1 MNYRQTYRP
10 LPTRPRIYDTRPLPC
25 TAIATGPCRPTAC
38 AGEHPCPAAY
48 STRPTANY
56 SLLTA
61 NSTYTFSAKEK
72 DSETGLSYF
81 GARYY
86 SSDLSIW
93 LSVDPMSDK
102 YPSLSP
108 YVYCANNPVKLVDPN
123 GEAIDPTS
131 QDEWNCNKQ
140 QITSTIMNRL
150 FQLVTNT
157 QENRSYTNKSI
168 MSLCNTLNVM
178 NQMEQDPV
186 WTFAL
191 SSLGGKTSGFT
202 KLTRDPDHDMA
213 YLFKIGYVDMANFV
227 HEITHCGQFLNGKIG
242 FQETNNGF
250 VAYVDI
256 YDELDAYKS
265 QYYCNQNSLPRN
277 NYPVLTVAWLYNIKN
292 DDGDY
297 PYRKD
302 GRISYDGFA
311 TKEIMKAAYP
321 KIAKEFDNMRGY
333 LFHQGGVIFNIVFN

>member
-1 MNYRQTYRP
+1 MEIEYTGGYGISIDCAFEPGKSVSFFYTGKDKRDSLTMVPGSCFIQRIDQKRMIVSVPDITFPTLLARLAEKNELGIQLGIDETTYDVMESALQRAMDRDGEKWVHLRDTLTGKTQP
-10 LPTRPRIYDTRPLPC
+10 AFRELPALHFPNLNASQNEAVNRIVRAREVAVVHGPPG
-25 TAIATGPCRPTAC
+25 TGKT
-38 AGEHPCPAAY
+38 
-48 STRPTANY
+48 TT
-56 SLLTA
+56 
-61 NSTYTFSAKEK
+61 
-72 DSETGLSYF
+72 
-81 GARYY
+81 
-86 SSDLSIW
+86 
-93 LSVDPMSDK
+93 
-102 YPSLSP
+102 
-108 YVYCANNPVKLVDPN
+108 LV
-123 GEAIDPTS
+123 E
-131 QDEWNCNKQ
+131 
-140 QITSTIMNRL
+140 
-150 FQLVTNT
+150 
-157 QENRSYTNKSI
+157 
-168 MSLCNTLNVM
+168 
-178 NQMEQDPV
+178 
-186 WTFAL
+186 L

-242 FQETNNGF
+242 FQETNDGF